1 MTSPKLDRD
10 CELVFN
16 ENGVCE
22 LVSNADDLVQAIRV
36 ELEQN
41 KGQFALNTAWGTPY
55 LNDTNTGILQLK
67 DNKNRIIQEVS
78 KVINKYDGV
87 QKIESIEFIDKD
99 LVINIKINGGGVYTI

>member
-16 ENGVCE
+16 DNGVCE
-22 LVSNADDLVQAIRV
+22 LVSNADDLVQAIRI

-55 LNDTNTGILQLK
+55 LNETNTGILQLK
-67 DNKNRIIQEVS
+67 DNQNRIIQEVS

-87 QKIESIEFIDKD
+87 QKIESIEFIDKE
-99 LVINIKINGGGVYTI
+99 LVINIKINEEVYTI

>member
-16 ENGVCE
+16 DNGVCE
-22 LVSNADDLVQAIRV
+22 LVSNADDLVQAIRI

-55 LNDTNTGILQLK
+55 LNETNTGILQLK
-67 DNKNRIIQEVS
+67 DNQSSIIQEVS

-87 QKIESIEFIDKD
+87 QKIESIEFIDKE
-99 LVINIKINGGGVYTI
+99 LVINIRINGEVYTIW

>member
-1 MTSPKLDRD
+1 MTSPKLDKD

-16 ENGVCE
+16 NGVCE
-22 LVSNADDLVQAIRV
+22 IVSNAEDLIQAIRV

-41 KGQFALNTAWGTPY
+41 KGQFVLNTAWGTPY

-78 KVINKYDGV
+78 KVINKYDGIE
-87 QKIESIEFIDKD
+87 KIESIEFEDNI
-99 LVINIKINGGGVYTI
+99 LVANIRINGEVYTI

>member
-1 MTSPKLDRD
+1 MTSPKLDKD

-22 LVSNADDLVQAIRV
+22 LVSNADDLVQAIRI

-55 LNDTNTGILQLK
+55 LNETNTGILQLK
-67 DNKNRIIQEVS
+67 DNQNRIIQEVS

-87 QKIESIEFIDKD
+87 QKIESIEFIDKE
-99 LVINIKINGGGVYTI
+99 LVINIKINGEVYTI

>member
-55 LNDTNTGILQLK
+55 LNETNTGILQLK
-67 DNKNRIIQEVS
+67 DNQNRIIQEVS

-87 QKIESIEFIDKD
+87 QKIESIEFIDKE
-99 LVINIKINGGGVYTI
+99 LVINIKINGEVYTI

>member
-16 ENGVCE
+16 DNGVCE

-55 LNDTNTGILQLK
+55 LNETNTGILQLK

-78 KVINKYDGV
+78 KVINKYDGE
-87 QKIESIEFIDKD
+87 QKIESIEFIDKE
-99 LVINIKINGGGVYTI
+99 LVINIKINGEVYTI

>member
-55 LNDTNTGILQLK
+55 LNETNTGILQLK

-87 QKIESIEFIDKD
+87 QKIESIEFIDKE
-99 LVINIKINGGGVYTI
+99 LVINIKINGEVYTI

>member
-16 ENGVCE
+16 DNGVCE

-87 QKIESIEFIDKD
+87 QKIESIEFIDKE
-99 LVINIKINGGGVYTI
+99 LVINIKINGEVYTI

>member
-1 MTSPKLDRD
+1 MTSPKLDKD

-16 ENGVCE
+16 DNGVCE
-22 LVSNADDLVQAIRV
+22 LVSNAEDLVQAIRV

-55 LNDTNTGILQLK
+55 LNETNTGILQLK
-67 DNKNRIIQEVS
+67 DNQSRIIQEVS

-87 QKIESIEFIDKD
+87 QKIESIEFIDKE
-99 LVINIKINGGGVYTI
+99 LVINIKINGEVYTI

>member
-16 ENGVCE
+16 DNGVCE
-22 LVSNADDLVQAIRV
+22 LVNNADDLVQAIRV

-55 LNDTNTGILQLK
+55 LNETNTGILQLK
-67 DNKNRIIQEVS
+67 DNQSRIIQEVS

-87 QKIESIEFIDKD
+87 QKIESIEFIDKE
-99 LVINIKINGGGVYTI
+99 LVINIKINGEVYTI

>member
-1 MTSPKLDRD
+1 MTSPKLDKD

-16 ENGVCE
+16 DNGVCE

-55 LNDTNTGILQLK
+55 LNETNTGILQLK
-67 DNKNRIIQEVS
+67 DNQNRIIQEVS

-87 QKIESIEFIDKD
+87 QKIESIEFIDKE
-99 LVINIKINGGGVYTI
+99 LVINIKINGEVYTI

>member
-16 ENGVCE
+16 DNGVCE

-67 DNKNRIIQEVS
+67 NNQSRIIQEVS
-78 KVINKYDGV
+78 KVINKYNGV
-87 QKIESIEFIDKD
+87 EKIESIEFVDNLLIA
-99 LVINIKINGGGVYTI
+99 NIRINGEVYTI

>member
-16 ENGVCE
+16 DNGVCE

-67 DNKNRIIQEVS
+67 DNKNRIIQDVR
-78 KVINKYDGV
+78 KVIIKYDLL
-87 QKIESIEFIDKD
+87 QKIESSEFIDKE
-99 LVINIKINGGGVYTI
+99 LVINIKINGEVYTI

>member
-16 ENGVCE
+16 DNGVCE
-22 LVSNADDLVQAIRV
+22 LVSNAEDLIQAIRV

-55 LNDTNTGILQLK
+55 LNETNTGILQLK
-67 DNKNRIIQEVS
+67 DNQSRIIQEVS

-87 QKIESIEFIDKD
+87 QKIESIEFIDKE
-99 LVINIKINGGGVYTI
+99 LAINIKINGEVYTI

>member
-16 ENGVCE
+16 DNGVCE

-55 LNDTNTGILQLK
+55 LNETNTGILQLK
-67 DNKNRIIQEVS
+67 DNKKRIIQEVS

-87 QKIESIEFIDKD
+87 QKIESIEFIDKE
-99 LVINIKINGGGVYTI
+99 LVINIKINGEVYTI

>member
-16 ENGVCE
+16 DNGVCE

-55 LNDTNTGILQLK
+55 LNETNTGILQLK
-67 DNKNRIIQEVS
+67 DNQNRIIQEVS

-87 QKIESIEFIDKD
+87 QKIESIEFIDKK
-99 LVINIKINGGGVYTI
+99 LVINIKINGEVYTI

>member
-10 CELVFN
+10 CELVFDD
-16 ENGVCE
+16 NGVCE

-55 LNDTNTGILQLK
+55 LNETNTGILQLK
-67 DNKNRIIQEVS
+67 DNQNRIIQEVS

-87 QKIESIEFIDKD
+87 QKIESIEFINKE
-99 LVINIKINGGGVYTI
+99 LVINIKINGEVYTI

>member
-1 MTSPKLDRD
+1 MTSPKLDKD
-10 CELVFN
+10 CELVFDDK
-16 ENGVCE
+16 GVCE
-22 LVSNADDLVQAIRV
+22 IVSNAEDLIQAIRV

-67 DNKNRIIQEVS
+67 DNKNRIIQEVG

-87 QKIESIEFIDKD
+87 EKIESIEFED
-99 LVINIKINGGGVYTI
+99 NILIANIRINGEVYTI

>member
-16 ENGVCE
+16 DNGVCE

-67 DNKNRIIQEVS
+67 DNQSRIIQEVS

-87 QKIESIEFIDKD
+87 QKIESIEFIDKE
-99 LVINIKINGGGVYTI
+99 LVINIKINGEVYTI

>member
-1 MTSPKLDRD
+1 MTSQKLDRD

-16 ENGVCE
+16 DNGVCE

-67 DNKNRIIQEVS
+67 DNQSRIIQEVS

-87 QKIESIEFIDKD
+87 QKIESIEFIDKE
-99 LVINIKINGGGVYTI
+99 LVINIKINGEVYTIW

>member
-1 MTSPKLDRD
+1 MTSPKLDKD

-16 ENGVCE
+16 DNGVCE

-55 LNDTNTGILQLK
+55 LNETNTGILQLK
-67 DNKNRIIQEVS
+67 DNQNRIIQEVS

-87 QKIESIEFIDKD
+87 QKIESIEFIEKKI
-99 LVINIKINGGGVYTI
+99 VINIKINGEVYTI

>member
-10 CELVFN
+10 CELVFDD
-16 ENGVCE
+16 NGVCE

-55 LNDTNTGILQLK
+55 LNEANTGILQLK
-67 DNKNRIIQEVS
+67 DNQNRIIQEVS

-87 QKIESIEFIDKD
+87 QKIESIEFINKE
-99 LVINIKINGGGVYTI
+99 LVINIKINGEVYTI

>member
-1 MTSPKLDRD
+1 MTSPKLDKD

-16 ENGVCE
+16 DNGICE
-22 LVSNADDLVQAIRV
+22 LVSNAEDLIQAIRV

-55 LNDTNTGILQLK
+55 LNETNTGILQLK
-67 DNKNRIIQEVS
+67 NNQSRIIQEVS

-87 QKIESIEFIDKD
+87 QKIESIEFIENN
-99 LVINIKINGGGVYTI
+99 LVINININGEVYTI

>member
-16 ENGVCE
+16 DNGVCE

-55 LNDTNTGILQLK
+55 LNETNTGILQLK

-87 QKIESIEFIDKD
+87 QKIESIEFIDKE
-99 LVINIKINGGGVYTI
+99 LVIKIKINGEVYTI

>member
-16 ENGVCE
+16 DNGVCE

-55 LNDTNTGILQLK
+55 LNEANTGILQLK
-67 DNKNRIIQEVS
+67 DNSRS
-78 KVINKYDGV
+78 
-87 QKIESIEFIDKD
+87 
-99 LVINIKINGGGVYTI
+99 

>member
-10 CELVFN
+10 CELVFDDK
-16 ENGVCE
+16 GVCE
-22 LVSNADDLVQAIRV
+22 LVSNAEDLIQAIRV

-55 LNDTNTGILQLK
+55 LNETNTGILQLK
-67 DNKNRIIQEVS
+67 DNQNRIIQEVS

-87 QKIESIEFIDKD
+87 QKIESIEFIDKE
-99 LVINIKINGGGVYTI
+99 LVINIKINEEVYTI

>member
-16 ENGVCE
+16 DNGVCE
-22 LVSNADDLVQAIRV
+22 LVSNADDLVQAIRI

-67 DNKNRIIQEVS
+67 DNQNRIIQEVS

-87 QKIESIEFIDKD
+87 QKIESIEFIDKE
-99 LVINIKINGGGVYTI
+99 LVINIKINGEVYTI

>member
-16 ENGVCE
+16 DNGVCE

-87 QKIESIEFIDKD
+87 QKIESVEFIDKD
-99 LVINIKINGGGVYTI
+99 LVINIKINGEVYTI